1 MKCVIVGVD
10 VIESF
15 MNKKTGKEDSAVVLQ
30 MMNKSSR
37 VYGVKVRSPFI
48 AQSSPLFKVLRP
60 FASDP
65 SELINYVCECEF
77 NDKFIEELEL
87 IEKLD
92 HDVINW

>member
-15 MNKKTGKEDSAVVLQ
+15 KNKKTGKDDSAVVLQ
-30 MMNKSSR
+30 MVNKASR
-37 VYGVKVRSPFI
+37 LYGVKVRSPFV
-48 AQSSPLFKVLRP
+48 AQSSALFKVLRP

-65 SELINYVCECEF
+65 SELINYLCECEF
-77 NDKFIEELEL
+77 NGNFLEELEL